1 MASSV
6 CQSPSECPFAS
17 QLLVDT
23 NNTEDLQS
31 AINQH
36 MEARNIRTIRS
47 NQKSHYQVNRVGFQE
62 IQVLGIAHSDG
73 LEVTSEPFQSAH
85 MVMPLTGGVSQRGEN
100 GHQDITPGQGLMISP
115 GEQMDMRW
123 KPDTIAMTMRVPETT
138 VQRYLVD
145 YFDIPLYD
153 SIRFDGKFNWKNTES
168 LVLREMLSSICK
180 ELQNPRSLFSRGI
193 TSRAIEEQLI
203 LTFIDALPHNYSD
216 ALKLG
221 HNNYKPRHV
230 KQAMEYITTHAKKE
244 ILAKDL
250 VEATGVSLRTLQNG
264 FKNHCGVSPSI
275 WVRNYKLTCIRDAL
289 RKPEFDDISIGDL
302 AARWGLFHSS
312 NFSRNYLAL
321 FGQHPSATRRHR
333 LH

>member
-1 MASSV
+1 MSNSV
-6 CQSPSECPFAS
+6 CQRPAQCPFAS

-36 MEARNIRTIRS
+36 MEARKIRTIES
-47 NQKSHYQVNRVGFQE
+47 NQKSHFQVNRVGFQE
-62 IQVLGIAHSDG
+62 VQVLGIAHSDA
-73 LEVTSEPFQSAH
+73 LFVTSEPFQSAH
-85 MVMPLTGGVSQRGEN
+85 MVMPLTGGVSQYSTN
-100 GHQDITPGQGLMISP
+100 GRQDVTPGQGLVISP

-153 SIRFDGKFNWKNTES
+153 SIRFDGKFNWKDTES
-168 LVLREMLSSICK
+168 RALREMLSGICK
-180 ELQNPRSLFSRGI
+180 ELQNPQSLFSRGI

-203 LTFIDALPHNYSD
+203 LTFIDALPSNYSN

-230 KQAMEYITTHAKKE
+230 KHAMEYIIANAKKD

-250 VEATGVSLRTLQNG
+250 VTATGVSLRTLQTG
-264 FKNHCGVSPSI
+264 FKGHCGVSPSV
-275 WVRNYKLTCIRDAL
+275 WVRNYKLACVRDAL
-289 RKPEFDDISIGDL
+289 LNQKYDNIPVGDL
-302 AARWGLFHSS
+302 AATWGLYHSS

-321 FGQHPSATRRHR
+321 FGQTPSATRRNK